1 MDSSGS
7 DMLKWRM
14 CGIEVYSP
22 RRYIL
27 LRLKKFYKEFYII
40 PNKPNVGPFQYP
52 RKIQLPASL
61 VPMETPPQPKRK
73 LQKLKTIDRKSS
85 SLFFRKIDLMHKNNT
100 IWYSLTVIHGYET
113 FLNKFSFI
121 NHDTSFKISF
131 EISGISVIF
140 TPNLLNGH

>member
-1 MDSSGS
+1 MN
-7 DMLKWRM
+7 
-14 CGIEVYSP
+14 SP

-27 LRLKKFYKEFYII
+27 HRIKKFYIEFYII

-85 SLFFRKIDLMHKNNT
+85 SLFFRKIDLMHK
-100 IWYSLTVIHGYET
+100 
-113 FLNKFSFI
+113 KI
-121 NHDTSFKISF
+121 NF
-131 EISGISVIF
+131 EILGIVEIF
-140 TPNLLNGH
+140 TPYLLNGQKLDFFVISKNVQNWTK